1 MTIKEPS
8 CKQVIVFMSNNNKMK
23 FILDSS
29 SHIANI
35 NKALKNI
42 KLDIKADFVQS
53 EQSDI
58 IITTNKVATQLN
70 LQTIEQYVK
79 STNHIETEKV
89 KTPYLPQSK
98 LYLKIIGIPYLIE
111 NTNSPITVDVVEATI
126 KNNHIFNNI
135 AIALRSRVIKIS
147 PKLNIAIIWLDIWDI
162 QSSSKSKELINRCF
176 NIRSYIASIR
186 GVSMN
191 SGVP

>member
-58 IITTNKVATQLN
+58 IITTNKVAT
-70 LQTIEQYVK
+70 
-79 STNHIETEKV
+79 
-89 KTPYLPQSK
+89 
-98 LYLKIIGIPYLIE
+98 
-111 NTNSPITVDVVEATI
+111 
-126 KNNHIFNNI
+126 
-135 AIALRSRVIKIS
+135 
-147 PKLNIAIIWLDIWDI
+147 
-162 QSSSKSKELINRCF
+162 
-176 NIRSYIASIR
+176 
-186 GVSMN
+186 
-191 SGVP
+191 